1 MEMLLLGLGTYIGI
15 LAAVC
20 VVSSAY
26 ASGGIWGIIGLIA
39 WVIICMWIACKL
51 SNKKK

>member
-1 MEMLLLGLGTYIGI
+1 MGMLLLGIGIYVGI
-15 LAAVC
+15 LAAVWM
-20 VVSSAY
+20 VSSAY